1 MAEDDT
7 RLIAASVPD
16 SRGHG
21 GVVPPAGRHHHD
33 NTTRARPPRDARQQ
47 QLYDLQPGDPDG
59 LGPFRCS
66 HRLKPD
72 AEPINDDKPTPL
84 LGTTSGRTSDG
95 SPDFV
100 VIKVLTGVPTPDG
113 RIRLREEQAWSHQQ
127 RVFRGSGAEPDF
139 SWVARE
145 FYQGVSLDQ
154 LVGQPE
160 WTRERSTTA
169 ARMILVGVAQ
179 VHYRREIHCDIKPGN
194 VIVNDRRATLIDF
207 ESSRDGVEQRPRV
220 VEATKAYASPEQLFG
235 GGPDRPISA
244 ATDLFSW
251 ALTVHQT
258 FAPGRHPYCV
268 DGFDE
273 SSMYAIDQAV
283 RAGVGAPA
291 PNLDSLPSGGLR
303 DAVARGLAWS
313 PASRGTAADLLD
325 LLGETGT
332 NTEVLAGATRVLGQP
347 VLADTGEPA
356 PRTRLSRYA
365 TAAGLMGDEHL
376 AWEQRVAYAGAGVL
390 VAFALAL
397 ITLIL
402 LGVVRA

>member
-1 MAEDDT
+1 MADDDT
-7 RLIAASVPD
+7 RLVAASLPRD
-16 SRGHG
+16 H
-21 GVVPPAGRHHHD
+21 
-33 NTTRARPPRDARQQ
+33 TTRALPPREARPQ
-47 QLYDLQPGDPDG
+47 QLYDLQPGDPG
-59 LGPFRCS
+59 RLGPFRCI
-66 HRLKPD
+66 HRLKPG

-95 SPDFV
+95 FV
-100 VIKVLTGVPTPDG
+100 VIKVLTGNPTADG
-113 RIRLREEQAWSHQQ
+113 RIRLREEQAWSHEQ

-169 ARMILVGVAQ
+169 ARMILVGIAQ
-179 VHYRREIHCDIKPGN
+179 VHHRHEIHCDIKPGN

-235 GGPDRPISA
+235 GGLDRPISA

-251 ALTVHQT
+251 ALTVHHL
-258 FAPGRHPYCV
+258 FAPGRHPYCI
-268 DGFDE
+268 DAFDE
-273 SSMYAIDQAV
+273 SSMYAIDQAA
-283 RAGVGAPA
+283 RAGIGAPA
-291 PNLDSLPSGGLR
+291 PNLDPLPSGGLR
-303 DAVARGLAWS
+303 DAVARALAWP

-332 NTEVLAGATRVLGQP
+332 NTEVLAGATKVLGQP
-347 VLADTGEPA
+347 VLADLEEPA
-356 PRTRLSRYA
+356 PRTRVGRYA
-365 TAAGLMGDEHL
+365 TSAGLLGDEHV
-376 AWEQRVAYAGAGVL
+376 AWEPRVAYAGAGVL

-397 ITLIL
+397 VTLIL